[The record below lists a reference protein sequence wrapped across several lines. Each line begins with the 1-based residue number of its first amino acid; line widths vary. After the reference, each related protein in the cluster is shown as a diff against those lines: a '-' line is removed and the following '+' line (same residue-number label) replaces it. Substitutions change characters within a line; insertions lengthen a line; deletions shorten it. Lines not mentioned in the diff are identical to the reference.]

1 MATSS
6 RLAAGLLAVAMAG
19 PAAAAGCG
27 TATVTASRSGRDIP
41 QLRGLAGLPPPA
53 GWRRAILPGDGAVL
67 AYPPGMHPVAGDRG
81 TISVARFGPSGAYL
95 MYLNATPRQGTETLR
110 NWPAFRV
117 SHLLDDDARSAR
129 LLAARR
135 GVRFA
140 GGTGSCV
147 EDAYVTKAG
156 AHHYTELACLVQG
169 RTRAS
174 VIVAAAPT
182 ASWASVAGVLV
193 RSVDA
198 YQVR

>member
-6 RLAAGLLAVAMAG
+6 RPAAGLLAMAVIG
-19 PAAAAGCG
+19 PIAAAGCG
-27 TATVTASRSGRDIP
+27 AAAAMGSRSGPDIP
-41 QLRGLAGLPPPA
+41 QLRSLAGRPPPP

-67 AYPPGMHPVAGDRG
+67 AYPPGMRPVAGDRA
-81 TISVARFGPSGAYL
+81 TISVARLSPSGAYL
-95 MYLNATPRQGTETLR
+95 MYLNATPRQGTESLR

-129 LLAARR
+129 LLAAWH

-156 AHHYTELACLVQG
+156 AHRYTELACLVQG
-169 RTRAS
+169 RSRAS

-182 ASWASVAGVLV
+182 ASWASASQVLV
-193 RSVDA
+193 RAVSA
-198 YQVR
+198 YQIR